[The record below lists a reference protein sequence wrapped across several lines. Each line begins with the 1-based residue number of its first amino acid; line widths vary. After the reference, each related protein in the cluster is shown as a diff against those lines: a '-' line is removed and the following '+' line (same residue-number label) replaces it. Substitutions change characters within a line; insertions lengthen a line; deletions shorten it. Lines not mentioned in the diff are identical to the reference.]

1 MSHKN
6 NIDELRGH
14 LFDAIRGLK
23 DGTIN
28 IGTARAISD
37 TALTVIASAKIEIDF
52 ARATG
57 EGVDSSFLESDAKQE
72 QLPQGITSITRH
84 KLR

>member
-1 MSHKN
+1 
-6 NIDELRGH
+6 
-14 LFDAIRGLK
+14 
-23 DGTIN
+23 
-28 IGTARAISD
+28 
-37 TALTVIASAKIEIDF
+37 VIASAKIEIDF